1 MIKKLAIYAVL
12 IVLTG
17 LYSCKDPD
25 YIDKY
30 ERPDWLVGKIYTQIL
45 DQPELSTFAECIELT
60 GFDTIINISGSY
72 TAFAP
77 SDEAFDTWLLQNQY
91 NSVSDIPIEELT
103 DLVSYHIIQNPW
115 SKLQLRTL
123 DVYGWIDS
131 LDVNNNEPRGYKR
144 ETLLLEENR
153 QYSVRVEKDQMLI
166 LNDENTNWKRRTVTD
181 SRKYAPLFYSEYFD
195 IYNLSSSDYEFFFKR
210 PFSGGD
216 DIYYAN
222 GKIISDEIAAEN
234 GFVYIID
241 QVVDPLLTAYEIM
254 DRDDSQNDYS
264 KFLDLVNNFPL
275 FEYNEEKTKNQPGAE
290 LGLVVDSLF
299 DMSYPELAF
308 DINNE
313 KTQPPSGTFGLP
325 ENVTLRY
332 NHGIVAPTNEAF
344 DKLVNDYINIPNGWG
359 NFDAVPLNIKR
370 IIANSH
376 MSVNSIY
383 PTDLELGFYNGESDL
398 VQVDEAT
405 VVQKEYGS
413 NCSFIGV
420 DAPIVPNAF
429 SSVTGP
435 VYLQPGFSRC
445 MYAIEQAGL
454 LAALKRANK
463 DYMLFVMTDLKLRD
477 DSSLVYD
484 IDKEQFSVF
493 QLSPQGDV
501 NYTLNKNDLRT
512 LLLNHVAVA
521 NPRGLA
527 KKEFIPNMAGNY
539 IIIDNETGIVSGTAK
554 TTEGYQ
560 GLENKPNRL
569 TELNAN
575 PNNGK
580 TYLIDNWFS
589 FTATNM
595 YNRIQFTYP
604 EFYDLL
610 DRAGLVNKS
619 EYRLNFI
626 SESEVYTVFI
636 PSTDALSAFDFD
648 ALTTE
653 ELQNLLMLHFV
664 QGDIIFTDG
673 NKNEGYYETARVDEK
688 STQFTKVFTKIY
700 IKPGID
706 LIEIR
711 AAGGGV
717 YTEIPESASAN
728 ILTGVKIESE
738 ENQVFSNIFNNGVI
752 HLVDKVL
759 VVDDLD
765 RD

>member
-1 MIKKLAIYAVL
+1 MIKKIALYTFL
-12 IVLTG
+12 IVLAG
-17 LYSCKDPD
+17 MYSCKDPD

-30 ERPDWLVGKIYTQIL
+30 ERPDWLVGKIYTQIFE
-45 DQPELSTFAECIELT
+45 QPELSTFAECIRLT

-77 SDEAFDTWLLQNQY
+77 SDEAFDTWLVENQY
-91 NSVSDIPIEELT
+91 NSVTDIPLKELT

-131 LDVNNNEPRGYKR
+131 LDVDNNEPRGYKR

-153 QYSVRVEKDQMLI
+153 QYSVRIEDDQTFI
-166 LNDENTNWKRRTVTD
+166 LNNVNTDFKRRAVTD
-181 SRKYAPLFYSEYFD
+181 SRKYAPVFYREYFD
-195 IYNLSSSDYEFFFKR
+195 IYDLSSSDYEFFFNR
-210 PFSGGD
+210 SFSGGE

-222 GKIISDEIAAEN
+222 GKIISEEIAAEN

-241 QVVDPLLTAYEIM
+241 QVVDPLLSAYEIL
-254 DRDDSQNDYS
+254 DRDDSENDYS

-275 FEYNEEKTKNQPGAE
+275 FEYNEEKTKEQPGAD

-299 DMSYPELAF
+299 DLSYPALAF

-332 NHGIVAPTNEAF
+332 NHGLVAPTNEAF
-344 DKLVNDYINIPNGWG
+344 DQLVNDYISIPNGWG
-359 NFDAVPLNIKR
+359 NLNAVPLNIKR
-370 IIANSH
+370 IIANAH
-376 MSVNSIY
+376 MSVNTIY
-383 PTDLELGFYNGESDL
+383 PTDLALGFYNGENDL

-413 NCSFIGV
+413 NCSFLGV
-420 DAPIVPNAF
+420 NTPIVPNAF

-445 MYAIEQAGL
+445 MYAIEQSGL
-454 LAALKRANK
+454 LAALKRPNK
-463 DYMLFVMTDLKLRD
+463 DYMLFVMTDIKLSE

-484 IDKEQFSVF
+484 IEKELFSVF
-493 QLSPQGDV
+493 QVSPDGYV
-501 NYTLNKNDLRT
+501 EYKLNKNDLRT

-521 NPRGLA
+521 NPSGLA
-527 KKEFIPNMAGNY
+527 RKEFIQNMAGNY
-539 IIIDNETGIVSGTAK
+539 IIINNETGIVSGTAK

-560 GLENKPNRL
+560 GLENKPNNL
-569 TELNAN
+569 SILSAN
-575 PNNGK
+575 TNNGK

-604 EFYDLL
+604 EFYALL
-610 DRAGLVNKS
+610 DRAGLVNKA

-636 PSTDALSAFDFD
+636 PSQAALAAYDFD
-648 ALTTE
+648 ALTTA
-653 ELQNLLMLHFV
+653 ELKNLLLLHFV

-673 NKNEGYYETARVDEK
+673 NKNTGYYETARVDEK
-688 STQFTKVFTKIY
+688 STQFSKIFTKIY
-700 IKPGID
+700 IEPGID
-706 LIEIR
+706 LIKIR
-711 AAGGGV
+711 SAGGGT
-717 YTEIPESASAN
+717 YTEVPESASAN

-738 ENQVFSNIFNNGVI
+738 ENKVFSNIFNNGVI
-752 HLVDKVL
+752 HLIDQVLEVDN
-759 VVDDLD
+759 LD
-765 RD
+765 TD